1 MTPLEEASIRLREL
15 LEQESAIQF
24 DSFDYDESWTLG
36 KRFMAE
42 IRAQSLSVA
51 VAIWLGEQ
59 RVFHAAGAG
68 TSADNDHW
76 IDRKVRVVRRFGHS
90 SLAVKIDF
98 AARGKDF
105 DRDSH
110 LPLSEYSVFGGAFP
124 IRVRGSLV
132 GVVGVSGLKHLDDHA
147 FVVRNLEEYLRHRL
161 AG

>member
-1 MTPLEEASIRLREL
+1 VTPLEEASTRLREL
-15 LEQESAIQF
+15 LEQERANQF
-24 DSFDYDESWTLG
+24 ESFDHDDSWALG
-36 KRFMAE
+36 ARFMAE
-42 IRAQSLSVA
+42 ARARSLPVT

-59 RVFHAAGAG
+59 RVFHAAATG

-90 SLAVKIDF
+90 SLAVRNDF
-98 AARGKDF
+98 VARGKDF

-110 LPLSEYSVFGGAFP
+110 LPLSRYSVFGGGFP
-124 IRVRGSLV
+124 IRVRGGLV

-147 FVVRNLEEYLRHRL
+147 LVVRILEEYRGHRS